1 MGLIT
6 AEIDLTQVVLYAF
19 WIFFAGL
26 ILYLRREDKRE
37 GYPLLAEG
45 HRIVRKQG
53 FPAIPSFKTFRLA
66 DGSIIQ
72 RPTGDGDT
80 RPIAA
85 KPTAGFPGAPL
96 EPTGNPMLD
105 GVGPGSYAERQDVPD
120 MSYHGEPKIVPLRVA
135 TSFWIEERDPDPR
148 GLPVYGADNVFAG
161 TVKEVWVDR
170 AEYLLRYFEMT
181 LVDGG
186 DILLPVNFSR
196 VAGGRVNVKSIL
208 GGQFKDVPK
217 LANPDQVTRLEED
230 RITAYYGSGH
240 LYATPERSEPLV

>member
-26 ILYLRREDKRE
+26 IIYLRREDKRE
-37 GYPLLAEG
+37 GYPLQAEG
-45 HRIVRKQG
+45 FRTMPKEG
-53 FPAIPSFKTFRLA
+53 FPFLPSFKTFKLE

-72 RPTGDGDT
+72 RPSGDGDT

-120 MSYHGEPKIVPLRVA
+120 MSAHKGTKLKPLRVA
-135 TSFWIEERDPDPR
+135 TDFWIEERDPDPR
-148 GLPVYGADNVFAG
+148 GMPVIGADNVMAG
-161 TVKEVWVDR
+161 TISDVWVDVD
-170 AEYLLRYFEMT
+170 EYLLRYFEMT
-181 LVDGG
+181 LMDGG
-186 DILLPVNFSR
+186 NVLLPVNFTR
-196 VAGGRVNVKSIL
+196 VTGGKVKVKSIL
-208 GGQFKDVPK
+208 GKHFADVPK
-217 LANPDQVTRLEED
+217 IANPDQVTRLEED
-230 RITAYYGSGH
+230 RIMAYYGSGH
-240 LYATPERSEPLV
+240 LYATPDRSEPLI